1 MDAFQAKMNRA
12 RMTDQIKQDK
22 LRTSRST
29 TSRRQSTTTILSH
42 EEKNLSIQGQKL
54 VPLTSSSSSNQPDI
68 ILSPSEKQRRG
79 SSLLEQHEKGR
90 YIILK
95 FISIFAGAH
104 WGV

>member
-22 LRTSRST
+22 LRTSRS
-29 TSRRQSTTTILSH
+29 RRQSTTTILSH

-54 VPLTSSSSSNQPDI
+54 VPLAASSPSFNNNQPNI

-79 SSLLEQHEKGR
+79 LSSLEQHEKGT
-90 YIILK
+90 YYFEI
-95 FISIFAGAH
+95 H
-104 WGV
+104 

>member
-22 LRTSRST
+22 LRTSRS
-29 TSRRQSTTTILSH
+29 RRQSTTTILSH

-54 VPLTSSSSSNQPDI
+54 VPLAASSPSSFNNNQPNI

-79 SSLLEQHEKGR
+79 LSSLEQHEKGT
-90 YIILK
+90 
-95 FISIFAGAH
+95 
-104 WGV
+104 

>member
-22 LRTSRST
+22 LRTSRSS
-29 TSRRQSTTTILSH
+29 TSRRQSTTTILSQ

-54 VPLTSSSSSNQPDI
+54 VPLASSPSFNNNQPNI

-79 SSLLEQHEKGR
+79 LSSLEQHEKGT
-90 YIILK
+90 YYFEI
-95 FISIFAGAH
+95 H
-104 WGV
+104 

>member
-22 LRTSRST
+22 LRTSRS
-29 TSRRQSTTTILSH
+29 RRQSTTTILSQ

-54 VPLTSSSSSNQPDI
+54 VPLAASSPSFNNNQPNI

-79 SSLLEQHEKGR
+79 LSSLEQHEKGT
-90 YIILK
+90 Y
-95 FISIFAGAH
+95 
-104 WGV
+104 

>member
-29 TSRRQSTTTILSH
+29 SRRQSTTTILSH

-54 VPLTSSSSSNQPDI
+54 VPLASSPSSSNQPDI

-79 SSLLEQHEKGR
+79 LSSLEQHEKGM
-90 YIILK
+90 
-95 FISIFAGAH
+95 
-104 WGV
+104 

>member
-22 LRTSRST
+22 LRTSRS
-29 TSRRQSTTTILSH
+29 RRQSTTTILSH

-54 VPLTSSSSSNQPDI
+54 VPLASSPSSFNNNQPNI

-79 SSLLEQHEKGR
+79 LSSLEQHEKGT
-90 YIILK
+90 YYFEI
-95 FISIFAGAH
+95 H
-104 WGV
+104 

>member
-22 LRTSRST
+22 LRTSRS
-29 TSRRQSTTTILSH
+29 RRQSTTTILSH

-54 VPLTSSSSSNQPDI
+54 VPLASSPSFNNNQPNI

-79 SSLLEQHEKGR
+79 LSSLEQHEKGT
-90 YIILK
+90 YYFEI
-95 FISIFAGAH
+95 H
-104 WGV
+104 

>member
-12 RMTDQIKQDK
+12 RMTDQINQDK
-22 LRTSRST
+22 LRTSRS

-54 VPLTSSSSSNQPDI
+54 VPLASSPNQPDI

-79 SSLLEQHEKGR
+79 LSSLEQHEKGT
-90 YIILK
+90 
-95 FISIFAGAH
+95 
-104 WGV
+104 

>member
-22 LRTSRST
+22 LRTSRS
-29 TSRRQSTTTILSH
+29 RRQSTTTILSQ

-54 VPLTSSSSSNQPDI
+54 VPLASSPSFNNNQPNI

-79 SSLLEQHEKGR
+79 LSSLEQHEKGT
-90 YIILK
+90 Y
-95 FISIFAGAH
+95 
-104 WGV
+104 

>member
-22 LRTSRST
+22 LRTSRSST
-29 TSRRQSTTTILSH
+29 SRSRRQSTTTTTILSH

-54 VPLTSSSSSNQPDI
+54 VPLASSPSFNNNQPNI

-79 SSLLEQHEKGR
+79 LSSLEQHEKGT
-90 YIILK
+90 Y
-95 FISIFAGAH
+95 
-104 WGV
+104 

>member
-22 LRTSRST
+22 LRTSRSST
-29 TSRRQSTTTILSH
+29 SRSRRQSTTTTTILSH

-54 VPLTSSSSSNQPDI
+54 VPLAASSPSFNNNQPNI

-79 SSLLEQHEKGR
+79 LSSLEQHEKGT
-90 YIILK
+90 Y
-95 FISIFAGAH
+95 
-104 WGV
+104 

>member
-22 LRTSRST
+22 LRTSRS
-29 TSRRQSTTTILSH
+29 RRQSTTTILSH

-54 VPLTSSSSSNQPDI
+54 VPLASSPSFNNNQPNI

-79 SSLLEQHEKGR
+79 LSSLEQHEKGT
-90 YIILK
+90 
-95 FISIFAGAH
+95 
-104 WGV
+104 

>member
-22 LRTSRST
+22 LRTSRSS

-54 VPLTSSSSSNQPDI
+54 VPLAASSPSFNNNQPNI

-79 SSLLEQHEKGR
+79 LSSLEQHEKGT
-90 YIILK
+90 
-95 FISIFAGAH
+95 
-104 WGV
+104 